1 MEIIT
6 CAPHRGEHQ
15 LGLQLLPQLQRHED
29 GGHLQDRHH
38 RHQRRVADEGG
49 LGLGG
54 GGGEPQ
60 QRDEEEQHADG
71 EDEVGDRGEVA
82 VDGLQVGEEVD
93 VDHDAAQVEARR
105 GGHEQRHIEHAD
117 GCPVVAHGHGDAACQ
132 AATCN
137 HDQCDIQT
145 VAAGGCRF
153 GLALEVAGPGG
164 AGGAAWCW
172 LPLPGYLGGAT
183 PWPGCSPVHS
193 DVTRS
198 VTEAQCDIMCDN
210 YTSLCDKMPVC
221 DCDTPL
227 ARLVLRVTHHGC
239 VTFQQNSMTQ
249 HRVTA
254 AAEK

>member
-1 MEIIT
+1 MKRIFELLRTIHYIIEDIFEEFGNIVT

-15 LGLQLLPQLQRHED
+15 LGLKLLPQLQRHED
-29 GGHLQDRHH
+29 GGHLQDRYH

-54 GGGEPQ
+54 GGGQPQ

-93 VDHDAAQVEARR
+93 VDHDAAQVEAGR

-132 AATCN
+132 ANTCN

-164 AGGAAWCW
+164 AGAAAWCW
-172 LPLPGYLGGAT
+172 LPLHCATLAGRHPRLAAAWCTLMSPGL
-183 PWPGCSPVHS
+183 S
-193 DVTRS
+193 
-198 VTEAQCDIMCDN
+198 TEAQCDIMCDN
-210 YTSLCDKMPVC
+210 YISV
-221 DCDTPL
+221 
-227 ARLVLRVTHHGC
+227 
-239 VTFQQNSMTQ
+239 
-249 HRVTA
+249 
-254 AAEK
+254 